1 MTEKVKVSRGV
12 AEAIEY
18 LLNHKHYGYTKE
30 KLLASHAAMEKY
42 SKRNWAEGARPL
54 NNISLLVLAKILISG
69 YEVEDSP
76 EDILLKE
83 YKSMNG
89 ACTPKTEFGK
99 SAIERRKG
107 FLTALDILGVKIEGV
122 NS

>member
-1 MTEKVKVSRGV
+1 MMEKVKISREV

-18 LLNHKHYGYTKE
+18 LLNHEHYGYTKE
-30 KLLASHAAMEKY
+30 KLLVAHAGMEKY
-42 SKRNWAEGARPL
+42 PKRNWSGANPL
-54 NNISLLVLAKILISG
+54 NDIGLLVLAGILVNG
-69 YEVEDSP
+69 YEIEKTP

-83 YKSMNG
+83 YKSMDG

-107 FLTALDILGVKIEGV
+107 FLTALNILGVKVEGV
-122 NS
+122 NA